1 MSRSRHNPV
10 AKGLASAVLLA
21 LALIW
26 SPPAGQAQSMSEKL
40 ADITAKSDQ
49 PIDIEADKL
58 EVLDA
63 EKRAIFSGNVIAKQ
77 GGMTLR
83 TRELSVDYTGS
94 QGLSGSNANITRIK
108 ATGKVLIT
116 TDNNQTATSDWA
128 DFQVIEQVMTIGGNV
143 VLSQG
148 ENVIKGDRLVIDLKT
163 GRSRFENEGQLTASK
178 RVRGIFKPKQLG
190 DAVKKGAAANQGD
203 AGTQTPQPAEDPSAP
218 SPAQ

>member
-1 MSRSRHNPV
+1 MSRFRHNPV
-10 AKGLASAVLLA
+10 AKVLASAALLA
-21 LALIW
+21 LALFW
-26 SPPAGQAQSMSEKL
+26 NPAVLQAQSMSEKL
-40 ADITAKSDQ
+40 TSLTTKSDQ

-58 EVLDA
+58 EVLDG
-63 EKRAIFSGNVIAKQ
+63 EKRAIFSGNVMAKQ
-77 GGMTLR
+77 GGLTLR
-83 TRELSVDYTGS
+83 TRELTVNYTGS

-116 TDNNQTATSDWA
+116 TDKNQTATSDWA
-128 DFQVIEQVMTIGGNV
+128 DFQVVEQVMTIGGNV

-148 ENVIKGDRLVIDLKT
+148 ENVIKGDRLVIDLKS

-190 DAVKKGAAANQGD
+190 DAVNKGAAAIPGD
-203 AGTQTPQPAEDPSAP
+203 VGTETPQPAEDPSTP

>member
-1 MSRSRHNPV
+1 MNRSRHSHV
-10 AKGLASAVLLA
+10 GRALAGAALLA
-21 LALIW
+21 LASTFGPSTL
-26 SPPAGQAQSMSEKL
+26 QAQSMSEKL
-40 ADITAKSDQ
+40 AGLTTKSDQ

-58 EVLDA
+58 EVLDS
-63 EKRAIFSGNVIAKQ
+63 EKRAIFSGNVMAKQ

-83 TRELSVDYTGS
+83 TRELSVNYTGK

-128 DFQVIEQVMTIGGNV
+128 DFQVVEQVMTIGGNV

-163 GRSRFENEGQLTASK
+163 GRSRFENEGQLTATK
-178 RVRGIFKPKQLG
+178 RVRGIFRPKQLG
-190 DAVKKGAAANQGD
+190 DAVNKGAAAIEGEL
-203 AGTQTPQPAEDPSAP
+203 GTEAPQPAEDPSAP

>member
-1 MSRSRHNPV
+1 MNLSRHSH
-10 AKGLASAVLLA
+10 AGRALAGAIALA
-21 LALIW
+21 LALTLAP
-26 SPPAGQAQSMSEKL
+26 SALQAQSMSEKL
-40 ADITAKSDQ
+40 AGLKAKSDQ

-58 EVLDA
+58 EVLDG
-63 EKRAIFSGNVIAKQ
+63 EKQAIFSGNVMAKQ

-83 TRELSVDYTGS
+83 TKELSVSYSGN
-94 QGLSGSNANITRIK
+94 QGLSGSSTNITRIK

-128 DFQVIEQVMTIGGNV
+128 DFKVVEQVMTIGGNV

-163 GRSRFENEGQLTASK
+163 GRSRFENEGQLTANK

-190 DAVKKGAAANQGD
+190 DAVNKGAAAVQGE
-203 AGTQTPQPAEDPSAP
+203 AGTETPQPAEDPSAP
-218 SPAQ
+218 SPVQ

>member
-1 MSRSRHNPV
+1 
-10 AKGLASAVLLA
+10 VLLA
-21 LALIW
+21 LASVSNPSALH
-26 SPPAGQAQSMSEKL
+26 AQSMSEKL
-40 ADITAKSDQ
+40 AGLTAKSDQ

-58 EVLDA
+58 EVLDG
-63 EKRAIFSGNVIAKQ
+63 EKRAIFSGNVMAKQ

-83 TRELSVDYTGS
+83 TRELSVNYTGN

-116 TDNNQTATSDWA
+116 TDKNQTATSDWA
-128 DFQVIEQVMTIGGNV
+128 DFQVVEQVMTIGGNV

-163 GRSRFENEGQLTASK
+163 GRSRFENEGQLTATK

-190 DAVKKGAAANQGD
+190 DAVNKGAAAVESEI
-203 AGTQTPQPAEDPSAP
+203 GTETPQQAEDPSAP
-218 SPAQ
+218 SAIQ

>member
-1 MSRSRHNPV
+1 MSRFRHNPV
-10 AKGLASAVLLA
+10 AKMLASAALLA
-21 LALIW
+21 LALFW
-26 SPPAGQAQSMSEKL
+26 NPAVLQAQSMSEKL
-40 ADITAKSDQ
+40 TSLTTKSDQ

-58 EVLDA
+58 EVLDG
-63 EKRAIFSGNVIAKQ
+63 EKRAIFSGNVMAKQ
-77 GGMTLR
+77 GGLTLR
-83 TRELSVDYTGS
+83 TRELSVNYTGS

-116 TDNNQTATSDWA
+116 TDKNQTATSDWA
-128 DFQVIEQVMTIGGNV
+128 DFQVVEQVMTIGGNV

-190 DAVKKGAAANQGD
+190 DAVNKGAAAVQGEV
-203 AGTQTPQPAEDPSAP
+203 GTETPQPAEDPSAP

>member
-1 MSRSRHNPV
+1 MSRSREKSV
-10 AKGLASAVLLA
+10 AIALVGAALLA
-21 LALIW
+21 LASIW
-26 SPPAGQAQSMSEKL
+26 SPGSPQAQSMSDKL
-40 ADITAKSDQ
+40 ANLTSKSDQ

-58 EVLDA
+58 EVLDG
-63 EKRAIFSGNVIAKQ
+63 EKRAIFSGNVMAKQ

-83 TRELSVDYTGS
+83 TKELSVNYTGN

-116 TDNNQTATSDWA
+116 TDKDQTATSDWA

-163 GRSRFENEGQLTASK
+163 GRSRFENEGQLTATK

-190 DAVKKGAAANQGD
+190 DAVNKGAAAIQGD
-203 AGTQTPQPAEDPSAP
+203 AGSETPQPAEDPSAP

>member
-1 MSRSRHNPV
+1 MNRSRHSHV
-10 AKGLASAVLLA
+10 VRALAGVVLLA
-21 LALIW
+21 LALTLGA
-26 SPPAGQAQSMSEKL
+26 STLQAQSMSEKL
-40 ADITAKSDQ
+40 AGLTAKSDQ

-58 EVLDA
+58 EVLDG
-63 EKRAIFSGNVIAKQ
+63 EKRAIFSGNVMAKQ

-83 TRELSVDYTGS
+83 TRELSVNYTGN

-116 TDNNQTATSDWA
+116 TDKNQTATSDWA
-128 DFQVIEQVMTIGGNV
+128 DFQVVEQVMTIGGNV

-163 GRSRFENEGQLTASK
+163 GRSRFENEGQLTATK

-190 DAVKKGAAANQGD
+190 DAVNKGAAAVQSEL
-203 AGTQTPQPAEDPSAP
+203 GTETPQPAEDPSAS

>member
-1 MSRSRHNPV
+1 MSRSREKSV
-10 AKGLASAVLLA
+10 AIALVGAALLA
-21 LALIW
+21 LASIW
-26 SPPAGQAQSMSEKL
+26 SSGSLQAQSMSDKL
-40 ADITAKSDQ
+40 ANLTSKSDQ

-58 EVLDA
+58 EVLDG
-63 EKRAIFSGNVIAKQ
+63 EKRAIFSGNVMAKQ

-83 TRELSVDYTGS
+83 TKELSVNYTGN

-116 TDNNQTATSDWA
+116 TDTDQTATSDWA

-163 GRSRFENEGQLTASK
+163 GRSRFENEGQLTATK

-190 DAVKKGAAANQGD
+190 DAVNNGAAAIQGD
-203 AGTQTPQPAEDPSAP
+203 VDSETPQPAEDPSAP

>member
-1 MSRSRHNPV
+1 MSRSRNSYV
-10 AKGLASAVLLA
+10 AERLASAVLLA

-26 SPPAGQAQSMSEKL
+26 SPAALQAQSMGEKIANL
-40 ADITAKSDQ
+40 TAKSDQ
-49 PIDIEADKL
+49 PIDIESDKL
-58 EVLDA
+58 EVLDG
-63 EKRAIFSGNVIAKQ
+63 EKRAIFSGNVVAKQ

-83 TRELSVDYTGS
+83 TRELSVSYTGN

-116 TDNNQTATSDWA
+116 TDKNQTATSDWA
-128 DFQVIEQVMTIGGNV
+128 DFLVVEQVMTIGGNV

-190 DAVKKGAAANQGD
+190 DAAKKGIAASQGD
-203 AGTQTPQPAEDPSAP
+203 VGTETPQPAEDPSAP